1 MVQDRLRKVRAPT
14 PVRGSKPLT
23 MALLPPVLPSSKRP
37 VLLGLFRRG
46 SWFPILFAGL
56 VRASTP
62 DLIVHDAVVVTVDPA
77 RPTATAFSVHRGRF
91 VLVGS
96 DAEVL
101 KTRGPGTRVI
111 DFHGQTVLPGFN
123 DSHLHP
129 RPEFPEDSIHGEVD
143 LDPDRVPDR
152 NRLLAVLR
160 SKAAATPPGLWVRGF
175 NYQDTRL
182 GGHPTRE
189 LLDRVSTN
197 HPILLRHSSG
207 HVWAVNS
214 VVLDAARITRST
226 PDPKGGAFG
235 RNREGEPDGVL
246 REPPALRMVEA
257 AGPKVA
263 DPSWEELVEGYDR
276 CFDRFLSEGITS
288 VQDAA
293 GTPKAL
299 RAYQELARR
308 GRGCRVG
315 VLMQSAY
322 LDIVEAAGMESG
334 FGDEWVRLGGIK
346 IVHGNSLS
354 GRTCWVSEPY
364 DRVNPVT
371 GRRDDFGIP
380 PARTQEEL
388 DALVLRV
395 HRSGLQPAIHANGDR
410 EIAMVLDAFERA
422 LHKLPKADAR
432 FRIEHASV
440 CPEPL
445 LRRAKDLGVVL
456 ALHSYIFEHGDKME
470 EYGPRRWEF
479 MHPNRSAEDLGIVVS
494 GNSDWPVSACKP
506 MRRIQSL
513 VTRASAAGRVYGGS
527 QRIPVET
534 AIREYTWGSAFAERM
549 EAVKGTIAE
558 GRVADFVVL
567 SGDPRK
573 SEPLRIADIR
583 VESTYV
589 GGKPRFERSRN

>member
-1 MVQDRLRKVRAPT
+1 MDRFPADMDTLPPKSGAADPSADFRFRLLGRWCPSLFIGFVFGAAT
-14 PVRGSKPLT
+14 PVLE
-23 MALLPPVLPSSKRP
+23 AE
-37 VLLGLFRRG
+37 
-46 SWFPILFAGL
+46 A
-56 VRASTP
+56 P
-62 DLIVHDAVVVTVDPA
+62 DLIVHNAVVLTVDPT
-77 RPTATAFSVHRGRF
+77 RPTAEAFSVHRGRF
-91 VLVGS
+91 TQVGS

-101 KTRGPGTRVI
+101 KNRGTGTRVL
-111 DFHGQTVLPGFN
+111 DLGGRTVVPGFN

-152 NRLLAVLR
+152 DRLLEVLK
-160 SKAAATPPGLWVRGF
+160 SKAAATPPGAWIRGF

-182 GGHPTRE
+182 GGHPTRD

-214 VVLDAARITRST
+214 VVLKAARITRQT

-235 RNREGEPDGVL
+235 RNRDGEPDGVL
-246 REPPALRMVEA
+246 REPPALRLVEV
-257 AGPKVA
+257 AGPKTPE
-263 DPSWEELVEGYDR
+263 PSWDELVEAYGR
-276 CFDRFLSEGITS
+276 CFDRFLSEGISS

-299 RAYQELARR
+299 RIYQELSRR

-315 VLMQSAY
+315 VLMQASY
-322 LDIVEAAGMESG
+322 LDVVEAAGMESG

-364 DRVNPVT
+364 DRVNPAT
-371 GRRDDFGIP
+371 GLRDDFGIP

-395 HRSGLQPAIHANGDR
+395 HKAGLQPAIHANGDR

-422 LHKLPKADAR
+422 LRRVPKADPR
-432 FRIEHASV
+432 FRIEHASI
-440 CPEPL
+440 CPPPL
-445 LRRAKDLGVVL
+445 LRRVKDLGVVL
-456 ALHSYIFEHGDKME
+456 ALHSYIHEHGDKME
-470 EYGPRRWEF
+470 EYGAARWEH
-479 MHPNRSAEDLGIVVS
+479 MHPNRSAEALGIVVS

-506 MRRIQSL
+506 MRRLQSL
-513 VTRASAAGRVYGGS
+513 VTRTSAAGRSYGGS
-527 QRIPVET
+527 QRIPLEM
-534 AIREYTWGSAFAERM
+534 ALREFTWGSAFAERM
-549 EAVKGTIAE
+549 ESVKGTVSE
-558 GRVADFVVL
+558 GKVADFVVL
-567 SGDPRK
+567 SGDPREAE
-573 SEPLRIADIR
+573 SNRIADIR

-589 GGKPRFERSRN
+589 GGVRRFQGARDN

>member
-1 MVQDRLRKVRAPT
+1 MVQDRIRKIRAPT
-14 PVRGSKPLT
+14 PVRGSKPPT
-23 MALLPPVLPSSKRP
+23 MALLPPVLPPSKRP
-37 VLLGLFRRG
+37 ALLGLFRRG
-46 SWFPILFAGL
+46 SWCPILLAGL

-111 DFHGQTVLPGFN
+111 DLHGQTVLPGFN

-152 NRLLAVLR
+152 NRLVAVLR

-182 GGHPTRE
+182 DGHPTRE

-246 REPPALRMVEA
+246 REPPALRLVEA
-257 AGPKVA
+257 AGPKVP
-263 DPSWEELVEGYDR
+263 DPSWEQLVEGYER

-364 DRVNPVT
+364 DRVNPAT

-440 CPEPL
+440 CPEAL

-513 VTRASAAGRVYGGS
+513 VTRASAVGRVYGGS

-558 GRVADFVVL
+558 ERVADFVVL

-573 SEPLRIADIR
+573 SEPRRIADIR

-589 GGKPRFERSRN
+589 GGKPRFERSRQ

>member
-1 MVQDRLRKVRAPT
+1 MFVAFGLGAGT
-14 PVRGSKPLT
+14 PAFG
-23 MALLPPVLPSSKRP
+23 AE
-37 VLLGLFRRG
+37 
-46 SWFPILFAGL
+46 A
-56 VRASTP
+56 P
-62 DLIVHDAVVVTVDPA
+62 DLIVHNAVVLTVDPA
-77 RPTATAFSVHRGRF
+77 RPTASAFSVRRGRF
-91 VLVGS
+91 TQVGS

-101 KTRGPGTRVI
+101 KDRGATTRVL
-111 DFHGQTVLPGFN
+111 DLEGRTVVPGFN

-143 LDPDRVPDR
+143 LDPERVPDR
-152 NRLLAVLR
+152 DRLLAVLR
-160 SKAAATPPGLWVRGF
+160 SKATATPAGSWIRGF

-214 VVLDAARITRST
+214 VVLKAARISRQT

-235 RNREGEPDGVL
+235 RNGEGEPDGVL
-246 REPPALRMVEA
+246 REPPALRLVEA
-257 AGPKVA
+257 AGPKTTE
-263 DPSWEELVEGYDR
+263 PSWEELVEAYGR
-276 CFDRFLSEGITS
+276 CFDRFLAEGITS

-299 RAYQELARR
+299 RVYQELSRR
-308 GRGCRVG
+308 GRGCRIG
-315 VLMQSAY
+315 VLMQASY
-322 LDIVEAAGMESG
+322 LDVVEAAGMESG

-364 DRVNPVT
+364 DRVNPAT
-371 GRRDDFGIP
+371 GFRDDYGIP

-395 HRSGLQPAIHANGDR
+395 HKAGLQPAIHANGDR
-410 EIAMVLDAFERA
+410 EIAMVLDAFESA
-422 LHKLPKADAR
+422 LQKHPKADPR
-432 FRIEHASV
+432 FRIEHASI
-440 CPEPL
+440 CPGPL

-456 ALHSYIFEHGDKME
+456 ALHSYVYEHGDKME
-470 EYGPRRWEF
+470 EYGSRRWEY
-479 MHPNRSAEDLGIVVS
+479 MHPNRSAEELGIVVS

-506 MRRIQSL
+506 MRRVQSL
-513 VTRASAAGRVYGGS
+513 VTRTSVGGRVYGAS
-527 QRIPVET
+527 QKIPVET
-534 AIREYTWGSAFAERM
+534 ALREYTWGSAFAERM
-549 EAVKGTIAE
+549 EALKGTITE

-567 SGDPRK
+567 SRDPRT
-573 SEPLRIADIR
+573 SEPLRIAEIQ

-589 GGKPRFERSRN
+589 GGSQRYPATRR

>member
-1 MVQDRLRKVRAPT
+1 MFVAFVLGAGT
-14 PVRGSKPLT
+14 PAFG
-23 MALLPPVLPSSKRP
+23 AE
-37 VLLGLFRRG
+37 
-46 SWFPILFAGL
+46 A
-56 VRASTP
+56 P
-62 DLIVHDAVVVTVDPA
+62 DLIVHNAVVLTVDPA
-77 RPTATAFSVHRGRF
+77 RPTASAFSVRRGRF
-91 VLVGS
+91 TQVGS

-101 KTRGPGTRVI
+101 KDRGATTHVLDLEGR
-111 DFHGQTVLPGFN
+111 TVVPGFN

-129 RPEFPEDSIHGEVD
+129 RPEFPEDSIQGEVD
-143 LDPDRVPDR
+143 LDPERVPDR
-152 NRLLAVLR
+152 DRLLAVLK
-160 SKAAATPPGLWVRGF
+160 SKAAATPAGSWIRGF

-214 VVLDAARITRST
+214 VVLKAARISRQT

-235 RNREGEPDGVL
+235 RNGEGEPDGVL
-246 REPPALRMVEA
+246 REPPALRLVEA
-257 AGPKVA
+257 AGPKTTE
-263 DPSWEELVEGYDR
+263 PSWEELVEAYGR
-276 CFDRFLSEGITS
+276 CFDRFLAEGITS

-299 RAYQELARR
+299 RVYQELSRR

-315 VLMQSAY
+315 VLMQASY
-322 LDIVEAAGMESG
+322 LDVVEAAGMESG

-364 DRVNPVT
+364 DRVNPAT
-371 GRRDDFGIP
+371 SFRDDYGIP

-395 HRSGLQPAIHANGDR
+395 HKAGLQPAIHANGDR
-410 EIAMVLDAFERA
+410 EIAMVLDAFESV
-422 LHKLPKADAR
+422 LQKHPKADPR
-432 FRIEHASV
+432 FRIEHASI
-440 CPEPL
+440 CPGPL

-456 ALHSYIFEHGDKME
+456 ALHSYVYEHGDKME
-470 EYGPRRWEF
+470 EYGSRRWEY
-479 MHPNRSAEDLGIVVS
+479 MHPNRSAEELGIVVS

-506 MRRIQSL
+506 MRRLQSL
-513 VTRASAAGRVYGGS
+513 VTRTSVGGRVYGAS
-527 QRIPVET
+527 QKIPVET
-534 AIREYTWGSAFAERM
+534 ALREFTWGSAFAERM
-549 EAVKGTIAE
+549 EAVKGTITE

-567 SGDPRK
+567 SRDPRT
-573 SEPLRIADIR
+573 SEPLRIAEIR
-583 VESTYV
+583 VESTYL
-589 GGKPRFERSRN
+589 GGSQRYPATRR

>member
-1 MVQDRLRKVRAPT
+1 MVQDRLRKIRAPT
-14 PVRGSKPLT
+14 PVRGSKPPT
-23 MALLPPVLPSSKRP
+23 MALLPPVLPPSKRP

-46 SWFPILFAGL
+46 SWCPILLAGL

-111 DFHGQTVLPGFN
+111 DLHGRTVLPGFN

-143 LDPDRVPDR
+143 LDPERVPDR

-182 GGHPTRE
+182 DGHPTRE
-189 LLDRVSTN
+189 LLDQVSTN

-214 VVLDAARITRST
+214 VVLNAARITRST

-246 REPPALRMVEA
+246 REPPALRLVEA
-257 AGPKVA
+257 AGPKVS

-288 VQDAA
+288 IQDAA

-364 DRVNPVT
+364 DRVNPAT

-470 EYGPRRWEF
+470 EYGHRRWEF

-513 VTRASAAGRVYGGS
+513 VTRASAVGRVYGGS

-573 SEPLRIADIR
+573 SEPLRIAEIR

-589 GGKPRFERSRN
+589 GGKPRFERSRQ